1 MSSGESN
8 ISFSSNAGTR
18 PRTPLFTWLFVA
30 LQVVIVA
37 MAAVM
42 LDKPMGA
49 IAGRVAIEQKG
60 FHLKSYDLKDNKV
73 FVLATGPRTGP
84 SVERGA
90 WVNNDGTFKIEQLPV
105 GEYTIRVR
113 APGFSTAM
121 VNNLFVVQGKPQNIP
136 EPVQLTLLSPTVNIA
151 SNTRVFTTKEAPHF
165 WVNATGA
172 SDAKV
177 QVYKQDFLSLISSPE
192 AKKMGISLASDFNI
206 YVDSSKKFASP
217 FAKMTPVA
225 NFSRK
230 LTMDDS
236 DSANAQFKF
245 DHALPAGDYFAHAEV
260 TDMFGHSTASALTW
274 FSVSDVGLIVK
285 HSPDKTVVKAVDL
298 NTLKGIG
305 GVDLKIFSRDGDVS
319 KTASVQAKTAADG
332 IATLLLPK
340 DIRSRLSYDLV
351 LLGSLGAS
359 KAYSGYNY
367 YRSDSDTHKTY
378 FYTDRP
384 VYRLGQTVFFKGMCR
399 AINENGIANVGAGEE
414 LDLTVEDPDNN
425 ELKTLHVKTNAHGTF
440 HGLIEVPT
448 DGKTGGYQVQ
458 IKYADGTISYQGFEI
473 AQYRKPEYQVEVLP
487 ITERVIAGEKG
498 KARIKAT
505 YFFGGPVA
513 NARVKYNV
521 YSSTDWN
528 TRWRLMDRPAFY
540 SFFDDWYD
548 ADYYEGAGDFS
559 AEGYAV
565 TDANGEAIV
574 EFATT
579 AATPPTA
586 GPLGSEFADKKLKV
600 EAEVTDI
607 SRLSVVGSGS
617 MFESAGD
624 FLLAVTPTNYVVSS
638 GQPMAVDIKAV
649 DYKGVVVK
657 SKNLKI
663 KVVRYPWD
671 RFKSEYR
678 PDQVLEEKTATTDDA
693 GNVHVDLETKGQ
705 WESDSYYVIAQAT
718 DSGGHIVQDASS
730 IWVSSTEKPFF
741 LGHKDAQKEPL
752 KLKLDKRVYKPGET
766 AKLIITGPFTG
777 KDGAEAIVSIEGTK
791 LHSFKTIPLTS
802 AAQLVE
808 IPVKQEFTP
817 NFYVTVSLVAK
828 NKQFYNQEQVIMVSP
843 DNHFLNLTIAS
854 DKEKYKPGEEATYTI
869 KALDQQGKPVKG
881 VELSLGVVDESI
893 YSIRAETA
901 ADIKKFF
908 YERLPNWVTTVC
920 SFPEQ
925 YSGGPDKLEP
935 KVRKDF
941 RDTAAWVPE
950 LVTNEK
956 GEAKAVVKLPDN
968 LTTWRTTVRGIDMAT
983 NVGATIQKIMVTQ
996 DIIARLALPRFYSIG
1011 DEANVTAIVH
1021 NYTDK
1026 TQKVSLNLTMGPEL
1040 TSKVALSQAL
1050 TVEAD
1055 KAARFD
1061 WPVTASKLGTTKIKL
1076 VARGETA
1083 ADALEKEIAVNPLGI
1098 QVTLIKSGLLANAN
1112 DSLSLNI
1119 PAITDAG
1126 PGTLTRNLTLS
1137 SSTIGT
1143 VLDKFAALID
1153 YPYGCTEQTMSR
1165 LMPSV
1170 VAMELN
1176 KKLSAPLSPADT
1188 TKFGKVYKE
1197 GMAKL
1202 KEYQHGDGGWGWWAG
1217 DTTSAYLTPL
1227 VLEGLKLVKGVGY
1240 SVEESMV
1247 SKGLS
1252 WQTTAIKDL
1261 STQLS
1266 DPKHVVDKYFD
1277 GESQTDLAYMLFTQA
1292 LWQKKL
1298 NKSDEA
1304 AVTYLTKYQASLGPE
1319 TLSYFARAL
1328 KLAGRDEEAQR
1339 ILNRLL
1345 NLANTTDDTVDWE
1358 RSKAMLA
1365 KLGPSIDEYN
1375 YYTYR
1380 FTPEETTALC
1390 LTTVLEVRPTE
1401 TSKIER
1407 VKSWI
1412 LLHRGETGW
1421 GTTKATAQVFKA
1433 LLADELCAQ
1442 AALGGKVTNFTLQA
1456 LLGAGSATK
1465 TETGA
1470 ETGSNIATSTGASSE
1485 TGVTASSSPAAT
1497 ALAKVAA
1504 SLDLGKFDFTVADR
1518 LTKGKTVSWPAS
1530 ANQAGSNT
1538 LQLTKNGDG
1547 RLYWAVTTT
1556 YYKSLMEEGATGVA
1570 NLPSDLK
1577 LERQF
1582 YRLKSTADTTSGII
1596 NVKAEPLAGAPIK
1609 AGETILM
1616 KILVDTPRSLPYV
1629 IVEAN
1634 LPSGAEVVDS
1644 KNQANT
1650 VEGGEE
1656 AAVEGDW
1663 GRPWWTHQDI
1673 LDDKIVY
1680 FGSNVPIGKSQFT
1693 TLLRMELPGRVK
1705 VNPAMLAGMYTKN
1718 IKGYT
1723 KVDRLNITE

>member
-1 MSSGESN
+1 MSSGES
-8 ISFSSNAGTR
+8 FVTPG

-30 LQVVIVA
+30 LQVVLLA

-60 FHLKSYDLKDNKV
+60 FNLKSYDLKDNKV
-73 FVLATGPRTGP
+73 FVLASGPRKGP
-84 SVERGA
+84 YVERGA

-105 GEYTIRVR
+105 GEYSIRVR
-113 APGFSTAM
+113 APGFSTAL

-136 EPVQLTLLSPTVNIA
+136 QTVQLTLLSPTVNIA

-172 SDAKV
+172 SDANV
-177 QVYKQDFLSLISSPE
+177 QVYKQDFLSLINSPE

-206 YVDSSKKFASP
+206 YVDSSKKFGSP
-217 FAKMTPVA
+217 FAKMAPVA
-225 NFSRK
+225 SFKRK

-245 DHALPAGDYFAHAEV
+245 DHALPAGDYFAHAQV

-285 HSPDKTVVKAVDL
+285 HAPDKTVVKAVDL

-305 GVDLKIFSRDGDVS
+305 GVDLRVFSRDGEVS

-332 IATLLLPK
+332 IATLLLPQ

-351 LLGSLGAS
+351 LIGSLGAS

-384 VYRLGQTVFFKGMCR
+384 VYRLGQIVFFKGMCR
-399 AINENGIANVGAGEE
+399 SINENGITNVGAGEE
-414 LDLTVEDPDNN
+414 LDVTVEDPDNN
-425 ELKTLHVKTNAHGTF
+425 ELKTIHVKTNAHGTF
-440 HGLIEVPT
+440 HGLVEVPE

-473 AQYRKPEYQVEVLP
+473 AQYRKPEYQVEVTP
-487 ITERVIAGEKG
+487 ITERVLAGDKG
-498 KARIKAT
+498 KARVKAT
-505 YFFGGPVA
+505 YLFGGPVA

-528 TRWRLMDRPAFY
+528 TRWRLMDRPSFY

-559 AEGYAV
+559 AEGYTV

-574 EFATT
+574 EFDTK
-579 AATPPTA
+579 AAEPPTS
-586 GPLGSEFADKKLKV
+586 GPVGTEFADKKLKI
-600 EAEVTDI
+600 EAEVTDL

-624 FLLAVTPTNYVVSS
+624 FLLAVTPTNYVVTS

-649 DYKGVVVK
+649 DYKGKPVATTVK
-657 SKNLKI
+657 LKV
-663 KVVRYPWD
+663 KRFPWD
-671 RFKSEYR
+671 RFKSEYK
-678 PDQVLEEKTATTDDA
+678 PDVTLEERTATTDA
-693 GNVHVDLETKGQ
+693 NGNVHVALDSKGE
-705 WESDSYYVIAQAT
+705 WESDSYYIIAQAT
-718 DSGGHIVQDASS
+718 DSTGHLVQDASS
-730 IWVSSTEKPFF
+730 IWVSSGQKPFF
-741 LGHKDAQKEPL
+741 LARKDAQKEPL

-777 KDGAEAIVSIEGTK
+777 RDGAEAMVSIEGTR
-791 LHSFKTIPLTS
+791 LHSFKTVALTS

-843 DNHFLNLTIAS
+843 DSHFLNLTIAS
-854 DKEKYKPGEEATYTI
+854 DKEKYKPGEQATYTV
-869 KALDQQGKPVKG
+869 KAVDQAGKPVKG
-881 VELSLGVVDESI
+881 VELSLGVVDEAI

-901 ADIKKFF
+901 SDIKKFF

-968 LTTWRTTVRGIDMAT
+968 LTTWRTTVRGIDLAT

-1011 DEANVTAIVH
+1011 DEANVSAVVH

-1040 TSKVALSQAL
+1040 TTGTALSQAL
-1050 TVEAD
+1050 TIEPE

-1061 WPVTASKLGTTKIKL
+1061 WPVKASKLGKTKIKI

-1083 ADALEKEIAVNPLGI
+1083 ADALEKEVAVNPLGI
-1098 QVTLIKSGLLANAN
+1098 PVTLIKSGLLANAS

-1119 PAITDAG
+1119 PAITDAN
-1126 PGTLTRNLTLS
+1126 PGTLNRTLTLS

-1143 VLDKFAALID
+1143 VLDKFADLID

-1176 KKLSAPLSPADT
+1176 KKLSAPLSTADT
-1188 TKFGKVYKE
+1188 TKFAKVYKD

-1217 DTTSAYLTPL
+1217 DNTSAYLTPL

-1240 SVEESMV
+1240 KVDDQMV
-1247 SKGLS
+1247 SKGLT
-1252 WQTTAIKDL
+1252 WQTTAIKSL
-1261 STQLS
+1261 TEQLS
-1266 DPKHVVDKYFD
+1266 DPKHMTDTYFD
-1277 GESQTDLAYMLFTQA
+1277 SENRTDLAYMLFTQA

-1298 NKSDEA
+1298 NKSDQA
-1304 AVTYLTKYQASLGPE
+1304 AVNYLVKNQSELGPE
-1319 TLSYFARAL
+1319 SLSYLARAL
-1328 KLAGRDEEAQR
+1328 KLAGQEETAQR
-1339 ILNRLL
+1339 ILSRLL
-1345 NLANTTDDTVDWE
+1345 ILANTTDDTIDWE
-1358 RSKAMLA
+1358 RTKDMLK
-1365 KLGPSIDEYN
+1365 KLGPHIDEYN
-1375 YYTYR
+1375 YYSYR
-1380 FTPEETTALC
+1380 FTPEETTALG
-1390 LTTVLEVRPTE
+1390 LTAVIELRPSE
-1401 TSKIER
+1401 TSIIER

-1433 LLADELCAQ
+1433 LLADELSAQ
-1442 AALGGKVTNFTLQA
+1442 AALGGKVTNFTLEA
-1456 LLGAGSATK
+1456 LLGSDSVISDNDSNKSDSASTP
-1465 TETGA
+1465 
-1470 ETGSNIATSTGASSE
+1470 ATNAVAKLAS
-1485 TGVTASSSPAAT
+1485 
-1497 ALAKVAA
+1497 ALE
-1504 SLDLGKFDFTVADR
+1504 LGKFDFTQADR
-1518 LTKGKTVSWPAS
+1518 LTKGKSIAWPQTAFGQNS
-1530 ANQAGSNT
+1530 
-1538 LQLTKNGDG
+1538 LKLTKNGDG
-1547 RLYWAVTTT
+1547 RLYWAVTTN
-1556 YYKSLMEEGATGVA
+1556 YYKSLMAEGATGIA
-1570 NLPSDLK
+1570 NLPADLK

-1582 YRLKSTADTTSGII
+1582 FRLQSTADTTSGII
-1596 NVKAEPLAGAPIK
+1596 KVKAVPLAGAPIK

-1616 KILVDTPRSLPYV
+1616 KVLVNTPRSLPYV
-1629 IVEAN
+1629 IVEAS

-1644 KNQANT
+1644 SNQANA
-1650 VEGGEE
+1650 VESGEE
-1656 AAVEGDW
+1656 AAVQGDW
-1663 GRPWWTHQDI
+1663 DRPWWTHQDI

-1680 FGSNVPIGKSQFT
+1680 FGTSVPQGKSQFT

-1705 VNPAMLAGMYTKN
+1705 VNPAMLAGMYSKG
-1718 IKGYT
+1718 IKGFT
-1723 KVDRLNITE
+1723 NVDSLNVVEK

>member
-1 MSSGESN
+1 MSSGES
-8 ISFSSNAGTR
+8 FVTPG

-30 LQVVIVA
+30 LQVVLLA

-60 FHLKSYDLKDNKV
+60 FNLKSYDLKDNKV
-73 FVLATGPRTGP
+73 FVLASGPRKGP
-84 SVERGA
+84 YVERGA

-105 GEYTIRVR
+105 GEYSIRVR
-113 APGFSTAM
+113 APGFSTAL
-121 VNNLFVVQGKPQNIP
+121 VNNLFVVQGKPQNLP
-136 EPVQLTLLSPTVNIA
+136 QTVQLTLLSPTVNIA

-172 SDAKV
+172 SDANV
-177 QVYKQDFLSLISSPE
+177 QVYKQDFLSLINSPE

-206 YVDSSKKFASP
+206 YVDSSKKFGSP
-217 FAKMTPVA
+217 FAKMAPIA
-225 NFSRK
+225 SFKRK

-245 DHALPAGDYFAHAEV
+245 DHALPAGDYFAHAQV

-285 HSPDKTVVKAVDL
+285 HAPDKTVVKAVDL

-305 GVDLKIFSRDGDVS
+305 GVDLRVFSRDGEVS

-332 IATLLLPK
+332 IATLLLPQ

-351 LLGSLGAS
+351 LIGSLGAS

-399 AINENGIANVGAGEE
+399 SINENGITNVGAGEE
-414 LDLTVEDPDNN
+414 LDVTVEDPDNN
-425 ELKTLHVKTNAHGTF
+425 ELKTIHVKTNSHGTF
-440 HGLIEVPT
+440 HGLVEVPA

-473 AQYRKPEYQVEVLP
+473 AQYRKPEYQVEVTP
-487 ITERVIAGEKG
+487 ITERVLAGDKG
-498 KARIKAT
+498 KARVKAT
-505 YFFGGPVA
+505 YLFGGPVA

-528 TRWRLMDRPAFY
+528 TRWRLMDRPSFY

-559 AEGYAV
+559 AEGYTV

-574 EFATT
+574 EFDTKAAEPATS
-579 AATPPTA
+579 
-586 GPLGSEFADKKLKV
+586 GPVGTEFADKKLKI
-600 EAEVTDI
+600 EAEVTDL

-624 FLLAVTPTNYVVSS
+624 FLLAVTPTNYVVTS
-638 GQPMAVDIKAV
+638 GQPMAVDIKAI
-649 DYKGVVVK
+649 DYKGKPVATTIKLKVK
-657 SKNLKI
+657 
-663 KVVRYPWD
+663 RFPWD
-671 RFKSEYR
+671 RFKSEYK
-678 PDQVLEEKTATTDDA
+678 PDVTLEERTATTDA
-693 GNVHVDLETKGQ
+693 NGNVHIDLDTKGE
-705 WESDSYYVIAQAT
+705 WESDSYYIIAQAT
-718 DSGGHIVQDASS
+718 DSTGHLVQDASS
-730 IWVSSTEKPFF
+730 IWVSSGQKPFF
-741 LGHKDAQKEPL
+741 LARKDAQKEPL

-766 AKLIITGPFTG
+766 AKLVITGPFTG
-777 KDGAEAIVSIEGTK
+777 RDGAEAMVSIEGTR
-791 LHSFKTIPLTS
+791 LHSFKTVALTS

-843 DNHFLNLTIAS
+843 DSHFLNLTIAS
-854 DKEKYKPGEEATYTI
+854 DKEKYKPGEQATYTV
-869 KALDQQGKPVKG
+869 KAVDQAGKPVKG
-881 VELSLGVVDESI
+881 VELSLGVVDEAI

-901 ADIKKFF
+901 SDIKKFF

-968 LTTWRTTVRGIDMAT
+968 LTTWRTTVRGIDLAT

-1011 DEANVTAIVH
+1011 DEANVSAIVH

-1040 TSKVALSQAL
+1040 TTGTALSQAL
-1050 TVEAD
+1050 TIEPE

-1061 WPVTASKLGTTKIKL
+1061 WPVKASKLGKTKIKI

-1083 ADALEKEIAVNPLGI
+1083 ADALEKEVAVNPLGI
-1098 QVTLIKSGLLANAN
+1098 PVTLIKSGLLANAS

-1119 PAITDAG
+1119 PAITDAN
-1126 PGTLTRNLTLS
+1126 PGTLNRTLTLS

-1143 VLDKFAALID
+1143 VLDKFADLID

-1176 KKLSAPLSPADT
+1176 KKLSAPLSTADT
-1188 TKFGKVYKE
+1188 TKFAKVYKD

-1217 DTTSAYLTPL
+1217 DNTSAYLTPL

-1240 SVEESMV
+1240 KVDDQMV
-1247 SKGLS
+1247 SKGLA
-1252 WQTTAIKDL
+1252 WQTTAIKSL
-1261 STQLS
+1261 TEQLS
-1266 DPKHVVDKYFD
+1266 DPKHMTDTYFD
-1277 GESQTDLAYMLFTQA
+1277 SENRTDLAYMLFTQA

-1298 NKSDEA
+1298 NKSDQA
-1304 AVTYLTKYQASLGPE
+1304 AVNYLVKNQSELGPE
-1319 TLSYFARAL
+1319 SLAYLARAL
-1328 KLAGRDEEAQR
+1328 KLAGQEETAQR
-1339 ILNRLL
+1339 ILSRLL
-1345 NLANTTDDTVDWE
+1345 ILANTSDDTVDWE
-1358 RSKAMLA
+1358 RTKDMLK
-1365 KLGPSIDEYN
+1365 KLGPHIDEYN
-1375 YYTYR
+1375 YYSYR
-1380 FTPEETTALC
+1380 FTPEETTALG
-1390 LTTVLEVRPTE
+1390 LTAVLELRPSE
-1401 TSKIER
+1401 TSIIER

-1433 LLADELCAQ
+1433 LLADELSAQ
-1442 AALGGKVTNFTLQA
+1442 AALGGKVTNFTLEA
-1456 LLGAGSATK
+1456 LLGNDSAIAGTADNDATK
-1465 TETGA
+1465 SDSASTP
-1470 ETGSNIATSTGASSE
+1470 ATNAVAKLAS
-1485 TGVTASSSPAAT
+1485 
-1497 ALAKVAA
+1497 ALE
-1504 SLDLGKFDFTVADR
+1504 LGKFDFTPADR
-1518 LTKGKTVSWPAS
+1518 LTKGKSIAWPQKAFGQNS
-1530 ANQAGSNT
+1530 
-1538 LQLTKNGDG
+1538 LKLTKNGDG
-1547 RLYWAVTTT
+1547 RLYWAVTTN
-1556 YYKSLMEEGATGVA
+1556 YYKSLMAEGATGIA
-1570 NLPSDLK
+1570 NLPADLK

-1582 YRLKSTADTTSGII
+1582 FRLQSTADTTSGII
-1596 NVKAEPLAGAPIK
+1596 KVKAVPLAGAPIK

-1616 KILVDTPRSLPYV
+1616 KVLVNTPRSLPYV
-1629 IVEAN
+1629 IVEAS

-1644 KNQANT
+1644 SNQANA
-1650 VEGGEE
+1650 VESGEE
-1656 AAVEGDW
+1656 AAVQGDW
-1663 GRPWWTHQDI
+1663 DRPWWTHQDI

-1680 FGSNVPIGKSQFT
+1680 FGTSVPQGKSQFT

-1705 VNPAMLAGMYTKN
+1705 VNPAMLAGMYSKG
-1718 IKGYT
+1718 IKGFT
-1723 KVDRLNITE
+1723 NVDSLNVVEK

>member
-8 ISFSSNAGTR
+8 ISAGFNSGINNKPS

-30 LQVVIVA
+30 FLIVLLA
-37 MAAVM
+37 AAAVV

-73 FVLATGPRTGP
+73 FVLASGPRKGP
-84 SVERGA
+84 YVERGA

-105 GEYTIRVR
+105 GEYSIRVR
-113 APGFSTAM
+113 APGFSTAL
-121 VNNLFVVQGKPQNIP
+121 VNNLFVVQGKPQSIP

-172 SDAKV
+172 SDADV
-177 QVYKQDFLSLISSPE
+177 QVYKQDFLSLINSPE

-217 FAKMTPVA
+217 FSKLTPVA
-225 NFSRK
+225 TFKRK

-245 DHALPAGDYFAHAEV
+245 DQPLPAGDYFAHAQV

-285 HSPDKTVVKAVDL
+285 HAPDKTVVKAVDL

-305 GVDLKIFSRDGDVS
+305 GVDLKVFSRDGDIS
-319 KTASVQAKTAADG
+319 KSASVQAKTGADG
-332 IATLLLPK
+332 IATLALPE

-351 LLGSLGAS
+351 LIGSLGAS
-359 KAYSGYNY
+359 RAYSGYNY

-384 VYRLGQTVFFKGMCR
+384 VYRLGQTVFFKGICR
-399 AINENGIANVGAGEE
+399 SIDENGIANPGAGEQ
-414 LDLTVEDPDNN
+414 LDVTIEDPDNN
-425 ELKTLHVKTNAHGTF
+425 EFKTLHVKTNAHGTF
-440 HGLIEVPT
+440 HGLVEVPA

-487 ITERVIAGEKG
+487 LTERVIAGDKG

-505 YFFGGPVA
+505 YLFGGPVA

-528 TRWRLMDRPAFY
+528 TRWRLMDRPEFY

-574 EFATT
+574 EFDTK
-579 AATPPTA
+579 AAEPPTA

-617 MFESAGD
+617 MFESAGE
-624 FLLAVTPTNYVVSS
+624 FLLSVTPSNYVVAS
-638 GQPMAVDIKAV
+638 GQAMAVDIKAV
-649 DYKGVVVK
+649 DYKGK
-657 SKNLKI
+657 PISTNLKL
-663 KVVRYPWD
+663 KVMRYPWD
-671 RFKSEYR
+671 RFKSEYK
-678 PDQVLEEKTATTDDA
+678 PDVTLEEKTASTDA
-693 GNVHVDLETKGQ
+693 KGNVHVDFATKGE
-705 WESDSYYVIAQAT
+705 WDSDSYYVIAQAT
-718 DSGGHIVQDASS
+718 DSTGHLIQDSSS
-730 IWVSSTEKPFF
+730 IWVSSSEKPFF
-741 LGHKDAQKEPL
+741 LAHKDAQKEPL

-791 LHSFKTIPLTS
+791 LHSFKTVALDS
-802 AAQLVE
+802 AAKLVE
-808 IPVKQEFTP
+808 IPVSKEFTP

-828 NKQFYNQEQVIMVSP
+828 NKQFYNQEQVVMVSP

-854 DKEKYKPGEEATYTI
+854 DKEKYKPGEQATYTV
-869 KALDQQGKPVKG
+869 KAVDQQGKPVKG
-881 VELSLGVVDESI
+881 VELSLGVVDEAI

-901 ADIKKFF
+901 SDIKKFF

-968 LTTWRTTVRGIDMAT
+968 LTTWRATVRGIDMAT
-983 NVGATIQKIMVTQ
+983 NVGATLQKIMVTQ
-996 DIIARLALPRFYSIG
+996 DLIARLALPRFYSVG
-1011 DEANVTAIVH
+1011 DEGNVTAVVH

-1040 TSKVALSQAL
+1040 TTSTALTQAL
-1050 TVEAD
+1050 TIEAD

-1061 WPVTASKLGTTKIKL
+1061 WPVKANQLGKTKIKL

-1083 ADALEKEIAVNPLGI
+1083 GDALEKEVAVNALGI
-1098 QVTLIKSGLLANAN
+1098 PVTLIKSGLLANAN
-1112 DSLSLNI
+1112 DTLSLDI
-1119 PAITDAG
+1119 PAITDAR
-1126 PGTLTRNLTLS
+1126 PGTLSRSVSLS
-1137 SSTIGT
+1137 SSTIGA
-1143 VLDKFAALID
+1143 VLDKFNDLID

-1176 KKLSAPLSPADT
+1176 KKLSAPLSTADT
-1188 TKFGKVYKE
+1188 TKFAKVYKD

-1202 KEYQHGDGGWGWWAG
+1202 TEYQHGDGGWGWWAG

-1240 SVEESMV
+1240 KVDDQMV

-1252 WQTTAIKDL
+1252 WQTTAIKTL
-1261 STQLS
+1261 TEQLS
-1266 DPKHVVDKYFD
+1266 DPKHMADSYFD
-1277 GESQTDLAYMLFTQA
+1277 SESRTDLAYMLFTQA

-1298 NKSDEA
+1298 NKSDLVAVNYLEKNQSTLTPEA
-1304 AVTYLTKYQASLGPE
+1304 
-1319 TLSYFARAL
+1319 LSYFARAL
-1328 KLAGRDEEAQR
+1328 KLAGREDGAQK
-1339 ILNRLL
+1339 ILDRLL
-1345 NLANTTDDTVDWE
+1345 VLANTTDETIDWE
-1358 RSKAMLA
+1358 RSKAMLL
-1365 KLGPSIDEYN
+1365 KIGPNIDEYG
-1375 YYTYR
+1375 YYSYR
-1380 FTPEETTALC
+1380 FTPEETTALG
-1390 LTTVLEVRPTE
+1390 LTTMLEVRPSE
-1401 TSKIER
+1401 TAKIER
-1407 VKSWI
+1407 VKAWI

-1433 LLADELCAQ
+1433 LLADELNAQ
-1442 AALGGKVTNFTLQA
+1442 AALGGKVTNFTLDA
-1456 LLGAGSATK
+1456 LLGEGGPDLGK
-1465 TETGA
+1465 NELGK
-1470 ETGSNIATSTGASSE
+1470 N
-1485 TGVTASSSPAAT
+1485 
-1497 ALAKVAA
+1497 ALGKI
-1504 SLDLGKFDFTVADR
+1504 DLGKFDFGAADR
-1518 LTKGKTVSWPAS
+1518 LTKGKTLAWPSSLAPG
-1530 ANQAGSNT
+1530 AKNT

-1547 RLYWAVTTT
+1547 RLYWVVTTN
-1556 YYKSLMEEGATGVA
+1556 YYKTLLAEGATGVA
-1570 NLPSDLK
+1570 NLPADLK

-1582 YRLKSTADTTSGII
+1582 FRLKSVADTTSGII
-1596 NVKAEPLAGAPIK
+1596 KVKAEPLAGSSIK

-1616 KILVDTPRSLPYV
+1616 KVLVDTPRSLPYV
-1629 IVEAN
+1629 IVEAA
-1634 LPSGAEVVDS
+1634 LPSGAEVVES
-1644 KNQANT
+1644 KNQT
-1650 VEGGEE
+1650 E
-1656 AAVEGDW
+1656 AAEPSEDEVVQGDW
-1663 GRPWWTHQDI
+1663 GRPWWTHQDV

-1680 FGSNVPIGKSQFT
+1680 FGTNLPQGKSQFN
-1693 TLLRMELPGRVK
+1693 TLLRMELPGRVN
-1705 VNPAMLAGMYTKN
+1705 VNPAMLAGMYSKG
-1718 IKGYT
+1718 IKGFT
-1723 KVDRLNITE
+1723 NLDRLNVVE

>member
-1 MSSGESN
+1 MSSGDSN
-8 ISFSSNAGTR
+8 IRAGVNNGR
-18 PRTPLFTWLFVA
+18 NPRTPLFTWLFVA
-30 LQVVIVA
+30 LQVVLLA
-37 MAAVM
+37 MAAIV

-73 FVLATGPRTGP
+73 FVLASGPRKGP
-84 SVERGA
+84 YVERGA

-105 GEYTIRVR
+105 GEYSIRVR
-113 APGFSTAM
+113 APGFSTEL
-121 VNNLFVVQGKPQNIP
+121 VNGLFVVQGKPQNLP
-136 EPVQLTLLSPTVNIA
+136 QPVQLTLLSPTVNIA

-177 QVYKQDFLSLISSPE
+177 QVYKQDFLSLINSPE

-217 FAKMTPVA
+217 FSKLAPVA
-225 NFSRK
+225 SFNRK

-245 DHALPAGDYFAHAEV
+245 DHALPAGDYFAHAQV

-285 HSPDKTVVKAVDL
+285 HAPDKTVVKAVDL

-305 GVDLKIFSRDGDVS
+305 GVDLKVFSRDGDVS
-319 KTASVQAKTAADG
+319 KTASVQAKTGADG
-332 IATLLLPK
+332 IATLALPQA
-340 DIRSRLSYDLV
+340 IRSRLSYDLV
-351 LLGSLGAS
+351 LIGSLGAS

-399 AINENGIANVGAGEE
+399 SIDENGIANKGANEE
-414 LDLTVEDPDNN
+414 LDVTIEDPDNN
-425 ELKTLHVKTNAHGTF
+425 EFKTLHVKTNAHGTF
-440 HGLIEVPT
+440 HGLVEVPA

-473 AQYRKPEYQVEVLP
+473 AQYRKPEYQVEVTP
-487 ITERVIAGEKG
+487 ITERVIAGSKG
-498 KARIKAT
+498 KARVKAT

-574 EFATT
+574 EFDTK
-579 AATPPTA
+579 AAEPPTA

-617 MFESAGD
+617 MFESAGE
-624 FLLAVTPTNYVVSS
+624 FLLAVTPSNYVVSS

-649 DYKGVVVK
+649 DYKGK
-657 SKNLKI
+657 PINTNLKL
-663 KVVRYPWD
+663 KVMRYPWD
-671 RFKSEYR
+671 RFKSEYK
-678 PDQVLEEKTATTDDA
+678 PDVTLEEKTASTDA
-693 GNVHVDLETKGQ
+693 NGNVHVDFATKGE
-705 WESDSYYVIAQAT
+705 WASDSYYVIAQAT
-718 DSGGHIVQDASS
+718 DSSGHLIQDSSS
-730 IWVSSTEKPFF
+730 IWVSSSEKPFF

-791 LHSFKTIPLTS
+791 LHSFKTVALDS
-802 AAQLVE
+802 AAKLVE

-828 NKQFYNQEQVIMVSP
+828 NKQFYNQEQVVMVSP

-854 DKEKYKPGEEATYTI
+854 DKEKYKPGEQATYTI
-869 KALDQQGKPVKG
+869 KATDQAGKPAKG

-901 ADIKKFF
+901 SDIKKFF

-968 LTTWRTTVRGIDMAT
+968 LTTWRATVRGIDMAT
-983 NVGATIQKIMVTQ
+983 NVGATLQKIMVTQ

-1011 DEANVTAIVH
+1011 DEANVSAVVH

-1040 TSKVALSQAL
+1040 TTSTALSQAL
-1050 TVEAD
+1050 TIEAD

-1061 WPVTASKLGTTKIKL
+1061 WPVKASSLGTTKIKI

-1083 ADALEKEIAVNPLGI
+1083 ADALEKEVAVIPLGI
-1098 QVTLIKSGLLANAN
+1098 PVTLIKSGLLANAN

-1119 PAITDAG
+1119 PEISDAR
-1126 PGTLTRNLTLS
+1126 PGTLNRSLGLS
-1137 SSTIGT
+1137 SSTIGA
-1143 VLDKFAALID
+1143 VLDKFADLID

-1176 KKLSAPLSPADT
+1176 KKLSAPLSSADT
-1188 TKFGKVYKE
+1188 TKFAKVYKD

-1202 KEYQHGDGGWGWWAG
+1202 TEYQHSDGGWGWWAG
-1217 DTTSAYLTPL
+1217 DNTSAYLTPL

-1240 SVEESMV
+1240 KVDDAMV
-1247 SKGLS
+1247 NKGLS
-1252 WQTTAIKDL
+1252 WQTTAIKTL
-1261 STQLS
+1261 TEQLS
-1266 DPKHVVDKYFD
+1266 DPKHMADTYFD
-1277 GESQTDLAYMLFTQA
+1277 SESRTDLAYMLFTQA

-1298 NKSDEA
+1298 NKSDQA
-1304 AVTYLTKYQASLGPE
+1304 AVAYLEKNQSELGPE
-1319 TLSYFARAL
+1319 TLSYLARAL
-1328 KLAGRDEEAQR
+1328 KLAGQETAAQR

-1345 NLANTTDDTVDWE
+1345 VLANTTDDTIDWE
-1358 RSKAMLA
+1358 RTKGMLQ
-1365 KLGPSIDEYN
+1365 KLGPHIDEYN
-1375 YYTYR
+1375 YYSYR
-1380 FTPEETTALC
+1380 FTPEETTALG
-1390 LTTVLEVRPTE
+1390 LTAVLEVRPNE
-1401 TSKIER
+1401 TSTIER
-1407 VKSWI
+1407 VKAWI

-1442 AALGGKVTNFTLQA
+1442 AALGGSTNFTLEA
-1456 LLGAGSATK
+1456 LLGTGENGAAAGSS
-1465 TETGA
+1465 G
-1470 ETGSNIATSTGASSE
+1470 ATSSTDSTSP
-1485 TGVTASSSPAAT
+1485 TSSPAAN
-1497 ALAKVAA
+1497 AIAKLAAA
-1504 SLDLGKFDFTVADR
+1504 LDLGKFEFTAADR
-1518 LTKGKTVSWPAS
+1518 LTKGKTIAWPSSLAPGARS
-1530 ANQAGSNT
+1530 I
-1538 LQLTKNGDG
+1538 LKLTKNGDG
-1547 RLYWAVTTT
+1547 RLYWVVTTN
-1556 YYKSLMEEGATGVA
+1556 YYKSLLAEGATGVA
-1570 NLPSDLK
+1570 NLPADLK

-1582 YRLKSTADTTSGII
+1582 FRLKSIADTTSGII
-1596 NVKAEPLAGAPIK
+1596 KVKAEPLAGSSIK

-1629 IVEAN
+1629 IVEAA

-1644 KNQANT
+1644 QNQAAAA
-1650 VEGGEE
+1650 EGSDGSEDP
-1656 AAVEGDW
+1656 AVQGDW
-1663 GRPWWTHQDI
+1663 GRPWWTHQDV

-1680 FGSNVPIGKSQFT
+1680 FGTSVPQGKSQFT
-1693 TLLRMELPGRVK
+1693 TLLRMELPGRVN
-1705 VNPAMLAGMYTKN
+1705 VNPAMLAGMYSKG
-1718 IKGYT
+1718 IKGFT
-1723 KVDRLNITE
+1723 NVDRLNVVE